1 MKSNIRTIEPTD
13 GFYPSDGLDDMYRPT
28 PYGAYDEA
36 LKMAESSAKYA
47 NSNCRVVKRTM
58 LRYTHP

>member
-1 MKSNIRTIEPTD
+1 MKSNIRTIELTD

-36 LKMAESSAKYA
+36 NEMQRTNNRYSSK
-47 NSNCRVVKRTM
+47 CVLVKRTVR
-58 LRYTHP
+58 RYTHS